1 MISRLRGQLIESSIG
16 RVVLDVNGVGYEI
29 SVPATTE
36 LGSIGSQQ
44 NLYTRQ
50 IVREDSLSLFGFG
63 SSQERHLFDLLC
75 SVSGVGPRSAL
86 AILSSLEVHVIETA
100 ISTDNDQVF
109 RQVPGIGPKTAKLIC
124 VSLASKISILTGKEA
139 TPSARQKGQDVIG
152 ALVGLGWKASA
163 AEIAVLTAID
173 SSPTASDSELLR
185 TILRE
190 LGSKKA
196 ASVSDE

>member
-16 RVVLDVNGVGYEI
+16 RVVLDVNGVGYEV

-44 NLYTRQ
+44 NLFTRQ

-86 AILSSLEVHVIETA
+86 AVLSSLEAHVIETA

-109 RQVPGIGPKTAKLIC
+109 
-124 VSLASKISILTGKEA
+124 
-139 TPSARQKGQDVIG
+139 
-152 ALVGLGWKASA
+152 
-163 AEIAVLTAID
+163 
-173 SSPTASDSELLR
+173 
-185 TILRE
+185 
-190 LGSKKA
+190 
-196 ASVSDE
+196 